1 MMAIFGAILPR
12 FALLVG
18 WYNDQAFWNG
28 VFGSQIWLLLGFL
41 VLPWTT
47 FIYGLVQPNGLTII
61 NIIFLAFALLPD
73 LGTWGIGFFAARR
86 QTSSYYRT

>member
-18 WYNDQAFWNG
+18 WYNDQAFWNS
-28 VFGSQIWLLLGFL
+28 VFGAQIWLLLGFIF
-41 VLPWTT
+41 LPWTT
-47 FIYGLVQPNGLTII
+47 FIYGLVQPNGLSLI
-61 NIIFLAFALLPD
+61 NIIFLLFAVLAD

-86 QTSSYYRT
+86 QGSYYRS